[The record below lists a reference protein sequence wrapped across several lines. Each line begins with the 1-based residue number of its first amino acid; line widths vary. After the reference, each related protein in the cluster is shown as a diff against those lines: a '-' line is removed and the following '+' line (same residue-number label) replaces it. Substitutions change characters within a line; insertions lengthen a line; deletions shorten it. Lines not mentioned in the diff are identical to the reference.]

1 MIEVVSSHTKLL
13 TGSIDKNVLD
23 VFNQEVG
30 IRLFASLCKHIKRQ
44 RISVDGAIKLIRFYP
59 PPRKKRISSLV
70 PKILMVMAPS
80 DLNHYHAY
88 IATLKIKPLVPY
100 FNALREL
107 SQIYLIDPSHA
118 KQMATVIADPNRF
131 GGIFRVEEV
140 YEYATRRE
148 DWYRVKK
155 EVERAMY
162 GIGCCIS

>member
-1 MIEVVSSHTKLL
+1 MT
-13 TGSIDKNVLD
+13 
-23 VFNQEVG
+23 
-30 IRLFASLCKHIKRQ
+30 
-44 RISVDGAIKLIRFYP
+44 
-59 PPRKKRISSLV
+59 
-70 PKILMVMAPS
+70 PS